1 MADKDID
8 VFESTKNSTDLSNGK
23 IFFGEEDNPFL
34 NRNAYADGTRRLN
47 DYDFN
52 ILKDGAYKDIN
63 DDTFKLEYKISK
75 TEKEIKDLEDQINA
89 ADEID
94 DINKV
99 GELKSKLV
107 YVKDEY
113 KTLLALY
120 NEKTLSAKIT
130 DFSSKIIKKLW
141 NKNKSFNDDSQSL
154 YNIIISKMPKRIS
167 SLLKIKKS
175 LNLLENIN
183 KSVDELVTMTIPYG
197 ENIDKYQ
204 QLSKYII
211 KANAIQSEISGYLKT

>member
-1 MADKDID
+1 MADKDLD
-8 VFESTKNSTDLSNGK
+8 VFESTKHTTSLNSGK
-23 IFFGEEDNPFL
+23 IFFGEEENPFL
-34 NRNAYADGTRRLN
+34 NRNTYADGTRRLN

-75 TEKEIKDLEDQINA
+75 TEEEISLIEAQISA
-89 ADEID
+89 AGEIND
-94 DINKV
+94 FNKV
-99 GELKSKLV
+99 EELKNKLA
-107 YVKDEY
+107 YLKDEY

-130 DFSSKIIKKLW
+130 DFSSNIIKKIW
-141 NKNKSFNDDSQSL
+141 NKNKSLNDSSSSL
-154 YNIIISKMPKRIS
+154 YDIIISKLPKRIAS
-167 SLLKIKKS
+167 ILKIKKS

-211 KANAIQSEISGYLKT
+211 KANAIQSEISGYLKN